1 MQFDELNAEIREFCD
16 RREWEQYHTPK
27 ELAIGLT
34 TESSEL
40 LERFRFKDEQP
51 KKAADLA
58 EELIKNTYRTLMT
71 RGMNGC
77 YLYCCD
83 DQLQE
88 YMRRRIGSVS
98 TGSS

>member
-71 RGMNGC
+71 RGMKGC

-88 YMRRRIGSVS
+88 YMRTRIGNVA
-98 TGSS
+98 TGLD